1 MLDGFAGR
9 FKSWRTSAVGIGA
22 LVYAVADLVT
32 MYHNEEWDAN
42 RIGISVMAILTGL
55 GFISA
60 RDNAASV
67 QAHAVQ
73 AVALDVAI
81 AKADDAQEIAK
92 EAAKVA
98 VQVEKKVT

>member
-1 MLDGFAGR
+1 MDGFAGR